1 MSSSSAGLGFI
12 TNILCLVIIWS
23 LLYYLASGLSSSSA
37 FSFGFCFTIRSLPC
51 HPRVLLYLFV
61 LYRLV
66 SALSYGFCFTILFL
80 LYHLGVPLY
89 YLISAQLLRTAP
101 LFRLGVHGF
110 ASFTLLERYVMY
122 RTVLYISANSLTV
135 LSTLLSRSCVYIHIN
150 LIYNTQLR

>member
-12 TNILCLVIIWS
+12 TNSLCLVIIWS
-23 LLYYLASGLSSSSA
+23 LLVYLASGLSSSSA

-101 LFRLGVHGF
+101 LFRLRGSRLCVIYT
-110 ASFTLLERYVMY
+110 SRTLCYVSHCA
-122 RTVLYISANSLTV
+122 LYICKLFNSSEYLTFKK
-135 LSTLLSRSCVYIHIN
+135 LCIHTYKSNI
-150 LIYNTQLR
+150 